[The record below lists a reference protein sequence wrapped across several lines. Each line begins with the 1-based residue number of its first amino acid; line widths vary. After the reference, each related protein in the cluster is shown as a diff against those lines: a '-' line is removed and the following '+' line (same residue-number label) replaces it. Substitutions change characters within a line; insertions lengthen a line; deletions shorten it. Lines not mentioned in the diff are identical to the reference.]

1 MNHTANRERFRETM
15 RYRRRLLSNQRTH
28 YFSKAAREIQEKGE
42 PQRRTRRKML
52 RAERQIREFNS
63 LAREIG
69 LNPIRT

>member
-28 YFSKAAREIQEKGE
+28 WFNRAATQIQANGHPTQK
-42 PQRRTRRKML
+42 TRR
-52 RAERQIREFNS
+52 RIRQTERMIREFNS